1 MRRQPN
7 RPKRYN
13 TKPKDFI
20 TRIKDGDVL
29 YFYKSKEWS
38 DKRRE
43 ALMRDK
49 QECQRCKGTFD
60 KIEKTTLTTATEV
73 HHIKSLKEFPEKCL
87 ELINLVSLC
96 HDCHDIIEGRWVK
109 HEKKTHLNDEQW

>member
-49 QECQRCKGTFD
+49 QE
-60 KIEKTTLTTATEV
+60 
-73 HHIKSLKEFPEKCL
+73 
-87 ELINLVSLC
+87 
-96 HDCHDIIEGRWVK
+96 
-109 HEKKTHLNDEQW
+109 